1 MVVKHPGKIILI
13 VVLLSAL
20 SCLGFL
26 TMSPANLNEHFFLSD
41 DSRLAKDF
49 SMAETYF
56 PSISS
61 RREEVIISPAATSD
75 DNVFS
80 SNCLKDA
87 LLVHETVVTMVN
99 FSLVC
104 MGGKKKRLVQNFSC
118 MMTNPLEACDF
129 KESYENCLHA
139 IARAQRNSSATF
151 SDGRTF
157 KFNQRLFTTG
167 FKPDNDI
174 VEGGNISARAIRF
187 IYYLKS
193 PSENDPAKSVIFSW
207 EASFLKKMKELR
219 SKMNCASIYFTS
231 SQNPVADAA
240 LLFSL
245 HWQSVLLTFAVLM
258 FVFVVMVSCTMRNC
272 RPVTILFGF
281 IILSP
286 VAMGLASSLS
296 ISYLASIKIWN
307 SIWIVM
313 ILMFCK
319 GATDAFILID
329 EMDKQRH
336 LPSVGHRIANCI
348 TKSGMSLTTSNL
360 ISILCFGFA
369 LTSSFPVVRE
379 FALTVLIHYLY
390 HYFFFLVL
398 FMALLFLFLRKFEGI
413 SPPPDA
419 NTDVDIDI
427 EKHNTTD
434 NILVRS
440 YGRVISSRVG
450 SVITFLMFL
459 GILACSSYMAIGT
472 NHIFDSPLMVSPTTE
487 AARFLSK
494 ERELFGNEN
503 RAKIVFNGKLNF
515 SDPDTRQQLQS
526 FTETLS
532 NGTYSQRKVE
542 SWINYFEEWVKQQ
555 GLSCIGPQF
564 SSCLVNFLKDP
575 GSSFL
580 REDMNFTLK
589 NDTLNF
595 LASYIHLYMI
605 PYKEL
610 PSTKRIL
617 QSLRRD
623 ISSFEDKQKT
633 NVGIVSRRLDEKEQL
648 IKLQG
653 ECIWFASVTGIA
665 ISILCLIFTANP
677 RIAVVLVVGYIGQV
691 LELVALLELWE
702 IPLNYASII
711 CLALGFIIS
720 VNLSTHMSQIRSL
733 SVDNDVKK
741 RTVGALS
748 SVGTAIFFGGILA
761 ILGSIGLGFAF
772 PNLSLIFFRVLPIH
786 FALGVFHSLAYI
798 PSVVLIT
805 SKPMEACAQAIAPS
819 FPHFQEELEL
829 GENKTPNYELPCS
842 ERPLKLRLPSVAI
855 SGISCRFPNAENKE
869 LFWDMLT
876 TGKSGFQQDY
886 PQNRPSEN
894 SEYHMLFNPR
904 RFTPG
909 RLCALGGAYLHNIRG
924 FDAEFFNISPQEAK
938 AMDPQQRIL
947 LQTAYEA
954 IEDAGLRLED
964 LQKGNTGVFVGAMN
978 LDYGSRVMQPENRTN
993 LNQFYSTGITA
1004 SILANRI
1011 SFCLNLTGPSLTVD
1025 TACSSSL
1032 VAVKIAMECLRSG
1045 ECDVALVC
1053 APNIIL
1059 DPSVQIVF
1067 SVGGLLAPDGRCK
1080 SFDASGDGYGRG
1092 EGFAAVILKLTKDAI
1107 MDRDDM
1113 YCEILSCGM
1122 NNDGQNAVPITAPS
1136 TKTQAELSQRVLE
1149 QSGLHAHDV
1158 EYLEAHGT
1166 GTAIGDVVEMKSVA
1180 KTYCGGASGNIRILS
1195 VGSVKSNLNH
1205 TESAS
1210 GLAGLIKV
1218 ALMLKKRKLVPTV
1231 NIKTLNPKLN
1241 LAEKGIKVQD
1251 VCEPW
1256 IKDDGNPRT
1265 AAINSFG
1272 YGGSNVH
1279 AILQEHRE
1287 NLDEGCIIQKENSRT
1302 NHVLTLTAHSE
1313 FALHA
1318 MATRN
1323 AKWMKD
1329 NADYERVKEDI
1340 CWSLNTRRSQFPY
1353 RLAVVFES
1361 LQGAAASLELFA
1373 ENKKGWEHHLAQ
1385 GKVTSQP
1392 LRAAFVFGG
1401 QGSNWS
1407 GMGKQIFEK
1416 EPHFRLTVRKI
1427 SNMTQDLG
1435 ETWSLENELFQHGND
1450 LSLQGNIIGQTA
1462 TFAIQY
1468 ATAKLLESWGIVPVA
1483 VIGHSLGELTASCV
1497 AGVLTLEEAL
1507 RVVLVR
1513 SRCHEYC
1520 PMDGCMAALGMSEED
1535 ATQLIIHLKLEQS
1548 INIAAINDGNSVTL
1562 TGDKDSIECVQNHL
1576 QLNDAKVFWKKLSTA
1591 RAFHSFQMEM
1601 VKDYF
1606 QSQMKSL
1613 HLRPMEAAIPLYSTV
1628 TGDIVSGKTMDENYW
1643 WCNFRQPVQFC
1654 KAMQNILRDNYN
1666 VLIEISSQPSLGH
1679 YIRNVSEQ
1687 ESQSSKSTNAV
1698 YLPTHPRKF
1707 VEDQHK
1713 AFLHNTVCRLYTMGY
1728 SIDWEGVEGVESR
1741 NARFVRPPPYP
1752 WQTKDYW
1759 YLQDVQ
1765 TDLNPHRHAFLSN
1778 VRPTECFEG
1787 LQCWDVEVDLY
1798 HFPTFRDHA
1807 LMKVGP
1813 VLPGSAY
1820 IEMAIAMTAE
1830 RFCCDEIEIKNVQ
1843 FNNVLTIPEN
1853 QVRLLRL
1860 QLQDG
1865 KDGSNAEFQVKSIP
1879 GDGSEIVLA
1888 RGEVSATLGEGK
1900 MRQSARTG

>member
-1 MVVKHPGKIILI
+1 M
-13 VVLLSAL
+13 
-20 SCLGFL
+20 
-26 TMSPANLNEHFFLSD
+26 
-41 DSRLAKDF
+41 
-49 SMAETYF
+49 YW
-56 PSISS
+56 
-61 RREEVIISPAATSD
+61 
-75 DNVFS
+75 
-80 SNCLKDA
+80 
-87 LLVHETVVTMVN
+87 
-99 FSLVC
+99 
-104 MGGKKKRLVQNFSC
+104 
-118 MMTNPLEACDF
+118 
-129 KESYENCLHA
+129 
-139 IARAQRNSSATF
+139 
-151 SDGRTF
+151 
-157 KFNQRLFTTG
+157 TT
-167 FKPDNDI
+167 
-174 VEGGNISARAIRF
+174 
-187 IYYLKS
+187 
-193 PSENDPAKSVIFSW
+193 
-207 EASFLKKMKELR
+207 
-219 SKMNCASIYFTS
+219 
-231 SQNPVADAA
+231 
-240 LLFSL
+240 LLFRGD
-245 HWQSVLLTFAVLM
+245 
-258 FVFVVMVSCTMRNC
+258 VFVEV
-272 RPVTILFGF
+272 
-281 IILSP
+281 
-286 VAMGLASSLS
+286 
-296 ISYLASIKIWN
+296 
-307 SIWIVM
+307 
-313 ILMFCK
+313 
-319 GATDAFILID
+319 
-329 EMDKQRH
+329 
-336 LPSVGHRIANCI
+336 
-348 TKSGMSLTTSNL
+348 
-360 ISILCFGFA
+360 
-369 LTSSFPVVRE
+369 
-379 FALTVLIHYLY
+379 
-390 HYFFFLVL
+390 
-398 FMALLFLFLRKFEGI
+398 
-413 SPPPDA
+413 
-419 NTDVDIDI
+419 
-427 EKHNTTD
+427 
-434 NILVRS
+434 
-440 YGRVISSRVG
+440 
-450 SVITFLMFL
+450 
-459 GILACSSYMAIGT
+459 
-472 NHIFDSPLMVSPTTE
+472 
-487 AARFLSK
+487 
-494 ERELFGNEN
+494 
-503 RAKIVFNGKLNF
+503 
-515 SDPDTRQQLQS
+515 
-526 FTETLS
+526 
-532 NGTYSQRKVE
+532 
-542 SWINYFEEWVKQQ
+542 
-555 GLSCIGPQF
+555 
-564 SSCLVNFLKDP
+564 
-575 GSSFL
+575 
-580 REDMNFTLK
+580 
-589 NDTLNF
+589 
-595 LASYIHLYMI
+595 
-605 PYKEL
+605 
-610 PSTKRIL
+610 
-617 QSLRRD
+617 
-623 ISSFEDKQKT
+623 
-633 NVGIVSRRLDEKEQL
+633 
-648 IKLQG
+648 
-653 ECIWFASVTGIA
+653 
-665 ISILCLIFTANP
+665 
-677 RIAVVLVVGYIGQV
+677 AVVDLKV
-691 LELVALLELWE
+691 
-702 IPLNYASII
+702 P
-711 CLALGFIIS
+711 
-720 VNLSTHMSQIRSL
+720 
-733 SVDNDVKK
+733 NDVKR
-741 RTVGALS
+741 RTVDALS

-761 ILGSIGLGFAF
+761 FLGSIGLGFAF

-786 FALGVFHSLAYI
+786 FALGVVHSLAYI

-805 SKPMEACAQAIAPS
+805 SKPMEAFDQAIAPS
-819 FPHFQEELEL
+819 FSHFQEELEL
-829 GENKTPNYELPCS
+829 GEHKMPNYELPCS
-842 ERPLKLRLPSVAI
+842 ERSLKLRLPSVAV

-886 PQNRPSEN
+886 PQNRPSEH

-909 RLCALGGAYLHNIRG
+909 RLCALGGAYLNNIRG

-954 IEDAGLRLED
+954 IDDAGLRLED

-1032 VAVKIAMECLRSG
+1032 VAVRIAMECLRSG

-1122 NNDGQNAVPITAPS
+1122 NNDGQSAVPITAPS
-1136 TKTQAELSQRVLE
+1136 TKAQADLSQRVLE

-1210 GLAGLIKV
+1210 GLASLIKV
-1218 ALMLKKRKLVPTV
+1218 ALMLKKKKLVPTV

-1256 IKDDGNPRT
+1256 IKDDGNPRA

-1287 NLDEGCIIQKENSRT
+1287 NPDEGCIIQKETSRT

-1318 MATRN
+1318 MATRH
-1323 AKWMKD
+1323 AKWMKE
-1329 NADYERVKEDI
+1329 NADHERVKEDI

-1361 LQGAAASLELFA
+1361 LQSVAASLELFA
-1373 ENKKGWEHHLAQ
+1373 ENKQGWEHHLAQ
-1385 GKVTSQP
+1385 GKVTSEQ
-1392 LRAAFVFGG
+1392 LKVAFVFGG

-1407 GMGKQIFEK
+1407 GMGRQIFEK
-1416 EPHFRLTVRKI
+1416 EPHFQLTVRKI
-1427 SNMTQDLG
+1427 SNITKVLG
-1435 ETWSLENELFQHGND
+1435 ETWSMENEFSQHGND
-1450 LSLQGNIIGQTA
+1450 LSLRGNIIGQTA

-1468 ATAKLLESWGIVPVA
+1468 ATAKLLESWGIVPAA

-1548 INIAAINDGNSVTL
+1548 INIAAINDENSVTL

-1576 QLNDAKVFWKKLSTA
+1576 QFNDAKVFWKKLSNS

-1601 VKDYF
+1601 VKDDF

-1613 HLRPMEAAIPLYSTV
+1613 HLRPKEAAIPLYSTV

-1643 WCNFRQPVQFC
+1643 WCNFRQTVQFC
-1654 KAMQNILRDNYN
+1654 KAMQNMLRDYYN
-1666 VLIEISSQPSLGH
+1666 VLIEISAQPSLGH
-1679 YIRNVSEQ
+1679 YITNVSEQ
-1687 ESQSSKSTNAV
+1687 ESQSSPSTNVV
-1698 YLPTHPRKF
+1698 YLPTHPRES

-1728 SIDWEGVEGVESR
+1728 SIDWKGVEGVEGR

-1765 TDLNPHRHAFLSN
+1765 ADLNPHRHAFLSK
-1778 VRPTECFEG
+1778 VRPTECFSG

-1820 IEMAIAMTAE
+1820 IEMAIAMTVE

-1865 KDGSNAEFQVKSIP
+1865 KKGNNAEFQVKSIP

-1900 MRQSARTG
+1900 MRQSTRTG